1 MNVIIIGCGK
11 LGSGLAK
18 LLVSKKH
25 NVTIIDSDP
34 ASFELLGENFGGT
47 TMVGS
52 GFSRD
57 ILESAGIKTADA
69 IISCSKNDDANAL
82 IGRLGQNIY
91 HVPCVISRLYDPR
104 KAKIYRSLGIRTIS
118 TTTWGVERA
127 YEMLSYDR
135 LDNILDLGTG
145 EVQIARL
152 ETPPLLVG
160 RTVRELTVPGE
171 IEVVAITSDNRTF
184 IPTFGTVLNKND
196 IIFVS
201 ALTSASGKLKHL
213 LGLN

>member
-118 TTTWGVERA
+118 TTTWGVEPSSGRA
-127 YEMLSYDR
+127 HRPRADR
-135 LDNILDLGTG
+135 S
-145 EVQIARL
+145 
-152 ETPPLLVG
+152 G
-160 RTVRELTVPGE
+160 RDRGRRHHERQPDFYT
-171 IEVVAITSDNRTF
+171 
-184 IPTFGTVLNKND
+184 D
-196 IIFVS
+196 IR
-201 ALTSASGKLKHL
+201 
-213 LGLN
+213 NCPE